1 MLIDEAYI
9 TAQAGKGGDGRSS
22 FFPGKGKTSPDGGD
36 GGKGGDV
43 YAKVNPQMQSLN
55 RYSEKK
61 LFKAGN
67 GKHGQGFRREGKA
80 GEDLV
85 LLMPP
90 GTTLIDTDTKQ
101 EIELKDPEKPV
112 LLCRGGKG
120 GRGND
125 RFKSSTNVA
134 PRFSEPGM
142 PGKER
147 HFKVIMKLIA
157 DYGLIG
163 LPNAGKS
170 SLLNELTRAQARVAN
185 YAFTTLEP
193 NLGALNGKILADI
206 PGLIEGAS
214 QGKGLG
220 VKFLKH
226 IEKVSLLI
234 HCIAADSTDPVHD
247 YETVEKELAA
257 FKPGLTSKSEL
268 ILITKSD
275 LVSSQELK
283 DRITLMEL
291 YGKKVMTVSIYDWDK
306 LMELKDVLQ

>member
-1 MLIDEAYI
+1 MLVDEVYI
-9 TAQAGKGGDGRSS
+9 TVHSGKGGDGRSS

-36 GGKGGDV
+36 GGRGGDIYV
-43 YAKVNPQMQSLN
+43 KIQPQMQSLN

-67 GKHGQGFRREGKA
+67 GKAGQGFRKEGKA
-80 GEDLV
+80 GEDLT

-101 EIELKDPEKPV
+101 EIELTDPEKPI

-125 RFKSSTNVA
+125 RFKSSTNTS
-134 PRFSEPGM
+134 PRFAEEGQPGR
-142 PGKER
+142 ER

-170 SLLNELTRAQARVAN
+170 SLLNELTRAHARVAN

-234 HCIAADSTDPVHD
+234 HCIASDSPNPTHE

-257 FKPGLTSKSEL
+257 FNPRLTAKSEL

-275 LVSSQELK
+275 LVSPEELK
-283 DRITLMEL
+283 KRVTLMEQ

-306 LMELKDVLQ
+306 LVALKDILQ